1 MLHHLSDLGTC
12 NLILETGIVSNEN
25 FTVPDHIL
33 KPKYYDVRNQPSR
46 TDGRIEI
53 KNEDQIMKMRESCRL
68 AANILKQCGKI
79 LKVNYPTIHLGIGV
93 IKFIIF

>member
-1 MLHHLSDLGTC
+1 MFHHLSDLGTC

-25 FTVPDHIL
+25 FTVPDYIL

-53 KNEDQIMKMRESCRL
+53 KNEDQIIKMRESCRL

-79 LKVNYPTIHLGIGV
+79 LKVNNSFINVIIGV
-93 IKFIIF
+93 TKFNMF